1 MITALHALEAH
12 VQDLKKRVAL
22 LQERGATGAEN
33 PAVTVAHQ
41 GTPPG
46 NHNAL
51 LH

>member
-1 MITALHALEAH
+1 MAALHALEAH

-22 LQERGATGAEN
+22 LQERGAVGGEN

-46 NHNAL
+46 NPHAFL
-51 LH
+51 R